1 MGRSGVAQSA
11 LMKQGLEGLE
21 GLFNPKQQFEEEA
34 DYGKK
39 ILKVAWTV
47 EILAALTGLFIAWGQ
62 GYDVYKQTNQT
73 ASDLLGAIM
82 GALPFVIIAVIEP
95 TKIPLAGGFYKTKIF
110 GWKMLILA
118 SLLGLTIVTFET
130 MFNGLERN
138 LTNVTRQVTDANNKI
153 LSLGNAIEEKNR
165 ELDELTGMSASDSTA
180 DITDALNAAKTDY
193 EDFILKENQNV
204 EQQTKSLRERLAE
217 LEKQNAGLAGQFSND
232 AEASINLLRERITE
246 LNKQISSIQKTT
258 QDKIDDYK
266 DSLTAEGAQNNQS
279 KSAQINLFKSQKS
292 DKRNEIDQLS
302 SQLSAEQDKLNA
314 KISGMSAEL
323 DKKIAAIDTA
333 MNSAV
338 KQKSWSTTAASVK
351 KPFEERKA
359 SAKADHSSNKR
370 RLTSGFDQL
379 KDKNDKRIDA
389 LTKDIADID
398 AQLSQLA
405 SETSTA
411 PILDPKVIE
420 RLRSEGDRET
430 KPLKSQIAKIQKD
443 ITSKIEAQS
452 GVAQSKGAALD
463 AEIKQINQ
471 RIDGIK
477 QASDK
482 RISERKGQYEIRR
495 QEIEAARNK
504 TILTTSAE
512 KEQIPILR
520 KEIET
525 IQQEIDD
532 NKKIKRDKAY
542 DSQIYR
548 LAALAYGRN
557 DVADVT
563 TEEIKMV
570 SVIWFGTV
578 ATIVAT
584 TGTVLALIS
593 YILRDPEAFVERK
606 KVSLTR
612 RLRRLFYLFF
622 GRLSQILLS
631 FINVLTALTKLI
643 LSFAEI
649 FRGLIGVPIQRSFRR
664 MLLAYRKRLNKP
676 RIETVEVE
684 VEKIIEVEKPV
695 EVEIEKIVEVEVEK
709 IVEVEVEKIVEVE
722 VPVDKIV
729 IQEVPVEIIRKELV
743 YVPLYSTESGL
754 IDASTQL
761 KDATPKLGGDH
772 QGEPQSGDSVKKVIE
787 KVAAPKKAAPK
798 KATRKKQ
805 GE

>member
-1 MGRSGVAQSA
+1 MGRSSLAQSA
-11 LMKQGLEGLE
+11 LMKQGLEGL
-21 GLFNPKQQFEEEA
+21 FNPKNQFESEA

-62 GYDVYKQTNQT
+62 GYDVYSSIENPTT
-73 ASDLLGAIM
+73 SHLLGAIM

-138 LTNVTRQVTDANNKI
+138 LTNVTKQVTDANNKI
-153 LSLGNAIEEKNR
+153 LFLSNSIEEKNR
-165 ELDELTGMSASDSTA
+165 KLGELEGISETGSTSG
-180 DITDALNAAKTDY
+180 ITGAIRNLDDDY
-193 EDFILKENQNV
+193 NNFIGGENQSV
-204 EQQTKSLRERLAE
+204 TDQTASFRQRLAE
-217 LEKQNAGLAGQFSND
+217 LETQRAGLAGQLGND
-232 AEASINLLRERITE
+232 AKAGIDLLSSQIAGLKE
-246 LNKQISSIQKTT
+246 QISAIQKTT
-258 QDKIDDYK
+258 EDKINDYK
-266 DSLTAEGAQNNQS
+266 DSLAAEGAQNSQS
-279 KSAQINLFKSQKS
+279 KSAQINQLKSQKQ
-292 DKRNEIDQLS
+292 DKQKEIAQIT
-302 SQLSAEQDKLNA
+302 SQTSAEEAKLNS
-314 KISGMSAEL
+314 KITEMSAEL
-323 DKKIAAIDTA
+323 DKKIATIDRNMA
-333 MNSAV
+333 SASKGKLFGKATV
-338 KQKSWSTTAASVK
+338 E
-351 KPFEERKA
+351 KPFKDRKDRA
-359 SAKADHSSNKR
+359 IADHQSNKR
-370 RLTSGFDQL
+370 RLTNGFDQL
-379 KDKNDKRIDA
+379 KGKNDKRFDD
-389 LTKDIADID
+389 LTKDIAKIDI
-398 AQLSQLA
+398 QLSQLA
-405 SETSTA
+405 SETSAA
-411 PILDPKVIE
+411 PILDPKIIE
-420 RLRSEGDRET
+420 RLRSEGNSEA

-443 ITSKIEAQS
+443 INSKIEAQS

-463 AEIKQINQ
+463 AEIKQLNQ
-471 RIDGIK
+471 RIDEIK

-482 RISERKGQYEIRR
+482 RISERKGRYEVRR

-504 TILTTSAE
+504 TILSTSAE

-525 IQQEIDD
+525 IQEEIDA

-622 GRLSQILLS
+622 GRLSRILLS

-649 FRGLIGVPIQRSFRR
+649 FRGLVGAPVQRSFRR
-664 MLLAYRKRLNKP
+664 MLLAYRKRLQKP

-684 VEKIIEVEKPV
+684 VDKIVEVEVEKIV
-695 EVEIEKIVEVEVEK
+695 EVEVEKIVEVEVEK

-772 QGEPQSGDSVKKVIE
+772 KDEPKGGASVKKEVDKDE
-787 KVAAPKKAAPK
+787 TPKKAAQK
-798 KATRKKQ
+798 KRGK
-805 GE
+805 

>member
-1 MGRSGVAQSA
+1 VAQSA
-11 LMKQGLEGLE
+11 LMKQGLEGL
-21 GLFNPKQQFEEEA
+21 FNPKNQFESEA

-62 GYDVYKQTNQT
+62 GYDVYYSIDNPT
-73 ASDLLGAIM
+73 ASDLLNAIM

-165 ELDELTGMSASDSTA
+165 
-180 DITDALNAAKTDY
+180 K
-193 EDFILKENQNV
+193 
-204 EQQTKSLRERLAE
+204 LAE
-217 LEKQNAGLAGQFSND
+217 LEGISETGSTSGITGAINNLDDDYNDFISGENQSVADQTASFRQRLVELETQRAGLAGQLGND
-232 AEASINLLRERITE
+232 AKAGIDLLNSQIDGLKE
-246 LNKQISSIQKTT
+246 QISAIQKTT
-258 QDKIDDYK
+258 EDKIKDYK
-266 DSLTAEGAQNNQS
+266 DSLAAEGAQNSQG
-279 KSAQINLFKSQKS
+279 KSAQINQLKSQKS

-302 SQLSAEQDKLNA
+302 SQLSAEQDKLNS

-323 DKKIAAIDTA
+323 DKKIAAIDKNMAAATK
-333 MNSAV
+333 SAGLFTN
-338 KQKSWSTTAASVK
+338 KAKLE
-351 KPFEERKA
+351 KPFKDRKDRA
-359 SAKADHSSNKR
+359 IADHQSNKR
-370 RLTSGFDQL
+370 LFTNGFEQL
-379 KDKNDKRIDA
+379 KSKNDKRINA

-405 SETSTA
+405 SEASTA
-411 PILDPKVIE
+411 PILDPQVIE

-463 AEIKQINQ
+463 AEIKQINK

-504 TILTTSAE
+504 TILATSAE

-520 KEIET
+520 KEIVT
-525 IQQEIDD
+525 IQEEIDA

-548 LAALAYGRN
+548 LAALAYGKN

-622 GRLSQILLS
+622 GRLSRILLS

-684 VEKIIEVEKPV
+684 VEKI
-695 EVEIEKIVEVEVEK
+695 VEVEVEK
-709 IVEVEVEKIVEVE
+709 IVEVEVEKVVEVE
-722 VPVDKIV
+722 VPVNKIV

-761 KDATPKLGGDH
+761 KDATPKLDGHHKD
-772 QGEPQSGDSVKKVIE
+772 EPQSRDSAKKVDE

-798 KATRKKQ
+798 KAARKKQ

>member
-1 MGRSGVAQSA
+1 MAQSA

-165 ELDELTGMSASDSTA
+165 KLDELTGMSASDSTA
-180 DITDALNAAKTDY
+180 DITGALNAAKTDY
-193 EDFILKENQNV
+193 EDFILKENQSV
-204 EQQTKSLRERLAE
+204 EEQTKSLRERLAE

-246 LNKQISSIQKTT
+246 LNKQISVIQKTT

-279 KSAQINLFKSQKS
+279 KSAQISLFKSQKS

-302 SQLSAEQDKLNA
+302 SQLSAEQDKLNL
-314 KISGMSAEL
+314 KLSKMSAEL
-323 DKKIAAIDTA
+323 DKKIAAIDKD
-333 MNSAV
+333 MAV
-338 KQKSWSTTAASVK
+338 AIKGAGFLTNKAK
-351 KPFEERKA
+351 LEKPFKDRKA
-359 SAKADHSSNKR
+359 SAKDDHSSNKR
-370 RLTSGFDQL
+370 RLTIGFDQL

-389 LTKDIADID
+389 LTKNIADID
-398 AQLSQLA
+398 AKLSQLA
-405 SETSTA
+405 SNASSA
-411 PILDPKVIE
+411 PIIDPKVIE
-420 RLRSEGDRET
+420 DFRNDGESDI
-430 KPLKSQIAKIQKD
+430 KPLKAQIARIQKD
-443 ITSKIEAQS
+443 ITGKIEAQS
-452 GVAQSKGAALD
+452 SATKSRGAELNVEINQLKLRID
-463 AEIKQINQ
+463 EIKLP
-471 RIDGIK
+471 
-477 QASDK
+477 STL
-482 RISERKGQYEIRR
+482 RISERKAEYTAQR
-495 QEIEAARNK
+495 QRIENK
-504 TILTTSAE
+504 RSEGVLNVAE
-512 KEQIPILR
+512 QKEQIPILR
-520 KEIET
+520 KEIVT
-525 IQQEIDD
+525 IQEEIDA
-532 NKKIKRDKAY
+532 NKKIQRDKAY

-593 YILRDPEAFVERK
+593 YILRDPEAFKERK

-622 GRLSQILLS
+622 GRLGRILLS
-631 FINVLTALTKLI
+631 LINVLAALTKLI

-649 FRGLIGVPIQRSFRR
+649 FRGLIGTPMQRAVRR
-664 MLLAYRKRLNKP
+664 AMIAYRRRLNKP
-676 RIETVEVE
+676 RIEV
-684 VEKIIEVEKPV
+684 VEK
-695 EVEIEKIVEVEVEK
+695 EVEK

-722 VPVDKIV
+722 KVVEKIVEVEVPVEKIV
-729 IQEVPVEIIRKELV
+729 IQEVPVEIVRKELV

-761 KDATPKLGGDH
+761 KGAVPMLGGDH
-772 QGEPQSGDSVKKVIE
+772 KGESQTKDNAAKPAE
-787 KVAAPKKAAPK
+787 KITAPKKAA
-798 KATRKKQ
+798 RKKR

>member
-1 MGRSGVAQSA
+1 MAQSA

-21 GLFNPKQQFEEEA
+21 GLFNPKQQFQEEA

-165 ELDELTGMSASDSTA
+165 KLDELTGMSASYSTA
-180 DITDALNAAKTDY
+180 DITEALNAAKTDY

-302 SQLSAEQDKLNA
+302 AQLSAEQDKLNA

-323 DKKIAAIDTA
+323 DKKIAAIDKD
-333 MNSAV
+333 M
-338 KQKSWSTTAASVK
+338 AAATK
-351 KPFEERKA
+351 GKFFGKAAAEKPFKDRKA

-411 PILDPKVIE
+411 PILDTKVIE

-452 GVAQSKGAALD
+452 GVAQSKGSALD
-463 AEIKQINQ
+463 AEIKQVSR
-471 RIDGIK
+471 RIDEIK

-482 RISERKGQYEIRR
+482 RISERKGRYEVRR

-504 TILTTSAE
+504 TILATSAE

-622 GRLSQILLS
+622 GRLSRILLS

-684 VEKIIEVEKPV
+684 VEKIVEVEKPV
-695 EVEIEKIVEVEVEK
+695 EVEVEKIVEVEVEK

-761 KDATPKLGGDH
+761 KDATPKLGGEHKD
-772 QGEPQSGDSVKKVIE
+772 EPQSGDSVKEVVE
-787 KVAAPKKAAPK
+787 KVAAPKKTTPK
-798 KATRKKQ
+798 KAARKKQ

>member
-1 MGRSGVAQSA
+1 MAQSA
-11 LMKQGLEGLE
+11 LMKQGLEGL
-21 GLFNPKQQFEEEA
+21 FNPKNQFESEA

-62 GYDVYKQTNQT
+62 GYDVYYSIDNPT
-73 ASDLLGAIM
+73 ASDLLNAIM

-95 TKIPLAGGFYKTKIF
+95 TKIPLAGGFYKTKLF

-165 ELDELTGMSASDSTA
+165 
-180 DITDALNAAKTDY
+180 K
-193 EDFILKENQNV
+193 
-204 EQQTKSLRERLAE
+204 LAE
-217 LEKQNAGLAGQFSND
+217 LEGISETGSTSGITGAIENLDDDYNEFISGENQSVAEQTASDRQRLVELETQRAGLAGQLGND
-232 AEASINLLRERITE
+232 AKAGIDLLNSQIDGLKE
-246 LNKQISSIQKTT
+246 QISAIQKTT
-258 QDKIDDYK
+258 EDKIKDYK
-266 DSLTAEGAQNNQS
+266 DSLAAQGAQNNQG
-279 KSAQINLFKSQKS
+279 KSAQINQLKSQKS
-292 DKRNEIDQLS
+292 DKRNEIDQLN
-302 SQLSAEQDKLNA
+302 SQSSAEQDKLNS

-323 DKKIAAIDTA
+323 DKKIAAIDKN
-333 MNSAV
+333 M
-338 KQKSWSTTAASVK
+338 AAATK
-351 KPFEERKA
+351 GATIFTNKAKLEKPFKDRKDRA
-359 SAKADHSSNKR
+359 IADHQSNKR

-411 PILDPKVIE
+411 PILDPTVIE

-452 GVAQSKGAALD
+452 GVAQSKGTALD
-463 AEIKQINQ
+463 AEIKQIKQ

-477 QASDK
+477 QASGK
-482 RISERKGQYEIRR
+482 RISERKEQYEVRR

-525 IQQEIDD
+525 IQEKIDE

-622 GRLSQILLS
+622 GRLSRILLS

-684 VEKIIEVEKPV
+684 VEKIVEVEKPV
-695 EVEIEKIVEVEVEK
+695 EVEVEKIVEVEVEK

-761 KDATPKLGGDH
+761 KDATPKLGGEHKD
-772 QGEPQSGDSVKKVIE
+772 EPRSGDSVKEVVE
-787 KVAAPKKAAPK
+787 KVAAPKKTTPK
-798 KATRKKQ
+798 KAARKKR